1 MNQNCDFICCHELVQ
16 EGMIL
21 EEWATSDIYSV
32 NKKVK
37 DGSKVEPSPY
47 SYPDIWLDSV
57 TDLYHVMFYTAALDC
72 LTWHTIRQKTH
83 WTSSLKDMI

>member
-1 MNQNCDFICCHELVQ
+1 
-16 EGMIL
+16 MIL

-57 TDLYHVMFYTAALDC
+57 TDLYHVMFYSSPRLPDLAHHSADNPLD
-72 LTWHTIRQKTH
+72 
-83 WTSSLKDMI
+83 

>member
-1 MNQNCDFICCHELVQ
+1 
-16 EGMIL
+16 MIL

-57 TDLYHVMFYTAALDC
+57 TDLYHVLQQPTTA
-72 LTWHTIRQKTH
+72 
-83 WTSSLKDMI
+83 